1 MRYRSPTRLRQSTR
15 SRYGWG
21 SVPVNCLF
29 GRGQLVASLGWQ
41 GRERGMHVIFC
52 RVRDD
57 QRVSPAVGFQCLS
70 RLGGLG
76 RGWSRNDRD
85 LHNGGG
91 GGGPRWPGRLVGPPD
106 GPGVKA
112 LAFRDDDLRRG
123 LRGIRVLRVGPTGM
137 GRRMLLLLST
147 F

>member
-1 MRYRSPTRLRQSTR
+1 MRYRSPPRLRQSTR

-85 LHNGGG
+85 LRNGGG
-91 GGGPRWPGRLVGPPD
+91 GGGLGWTSRCVAPQDEPVINAYASGDDRQGEGFRGNQGRWGVQGREGGEP
-106 GPGVKA
+106 
-112 LAFRDDDLRRG
+112 
-123 LRGIRVLRVGPTGM
+123 
-137 GRRMLLLLST
+137 LL
-147 F
+147 